1 MKTLTSLP
9 EGANAPEPLPL
20 SLLNDLLYCLPQAA
34 FKEGENGFG
43 PL

>member
-1 MKTLTSLP
+1 MKALTSLP

-20 SLLNDLLYCLPQAA
+20 SLLNDFLSCPRRAA
-34 FKEGENGFG
+34 LKAGEKGFG